1 MYQLVYSSITNKNF
15 DKQSIANLLLSSQ
28 AFNLEHGVTGCI
40 LFNGK
45 EIIQILE
52 GEEKDVKGL
61 YGKIAIDARH
71 KHITELYQQPV
82 PGRCFDQNFIT
93 SETLATELAGNANIL
108 TFDEMKAKLTCET
121 VAVKLFGKLIKI
133 MTSNN

>member
-82 PGRCFDQNFIT
+82 PGSKFYY
-93 SETLATELAGNANIL
+93 L
-108 TFDEMKAKLTCET
+108 
-121 VAVKLFGKLIKI
+121 
-133 MTSNN
+133 